1 MGLFDVFK
9 SNTPEKKVEKLS
21 ELETEEQRKRDL
33 EEWERLDN
41 GAPNQLDKGA
51 FKKMIEDE
59 KKAL

>member
-33 EEWERLDN
+33 EE
-41 GAPNQLDKGA
+41 
-51 FKKMIEDE
+51 
-59 KKAL
+59 